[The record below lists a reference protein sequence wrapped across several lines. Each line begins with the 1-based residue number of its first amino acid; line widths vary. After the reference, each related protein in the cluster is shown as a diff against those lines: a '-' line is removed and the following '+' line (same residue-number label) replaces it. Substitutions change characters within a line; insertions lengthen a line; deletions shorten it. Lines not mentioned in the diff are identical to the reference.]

1 MATKTLIS
9 KIGKID
15 FFAVLPSGTYTFLS
29 LYLLL
34 GLDHKQRDVT
44 ESAWSSLEPL
54 VHLTH
59 DKPSVIILILF
70 CAYVLGS
77 ILRAVP
83 VTKSEN
89 FICDNKN
96 EFPYGKTVKEMFD
109 SIKTHHRL
117 THVETELIPELTNG
131 LPKHV
136 YNCWKDIVCV
146 CSPEGFAFFQEFEAR
161 TRFFAGMFLAG
172 CIGIVCA
179 PLTSLVVGSILYKPA
194 LYLFIV
200 SVIITLLYGRNLQH
214 VRMQEVTT
222 LAGLFLAYVQ
232 DNKSSVAKSLS
243 KENPPGKT
251 ESSLPKSNGSQ
262 TRKSPDNAKRG
273 AFPTR
278 LLPW

>member
-1 MATKTLIS
+1 MAVKTIVS

-34 GLDHKQRDVT
+34 GLDHKQRDIS

-70 CAYVLGS
+70 SAYVLGS

-83 VTKSEN
+83 VSKSES

-96 EFPYGKTVKEMFD
+96 EFPYGKEVKEMFD
-109 SIKTHHRL
+109 SIKTHHQL
-117 THVETELIPELTNG
+117 TYVETGLIPDLTNG

-136 YNCWKDIVCV
+136 YNCWKDMVCV
-146 CSPEGFAFFQEFEAR
+146 CSPEGFAYFQEFEAR

-179 PLTSLVVGSILYKPA
+179 PLTSLVVGSILYEPA
-194 LYLFIV
+194 LYMFIV

-232 DNKSSVAKSLS
+232 DSKSSNAASLK
-243 KENPPGKT
+243 KENLRNMADSTP
-251 ESSLPKSNGSQ
+251 PKSNRAQ
-262 TRKSPDNAKRG
+262 ERG
-273 AFPTR
+273 NR
-278 LLPW
+278 